1 MTLRLLTNGK
11 LAPEEKKICE
21 ELLVRY
27 QNDPAALQL
36 VRDMARQEPA
46 DRNFAALREFLKAF
60 EPRPSQVTD
69 DDDADDAEESFQKG
83 MLRSPSLIVNDQF
96 PPF

>member
-1 MTLRLLTNGK
+1 MNFRALDR
-11 LAPEEKKICE
+11 
-21 ELLVRY
+21 RY
-27 QNDPAALQL
+27 SAKAA
-36 VRDMARQEPA
+36 
-46 DRNFAALREFLKAF
+46 FAALLEFLKSF
-60 EPRPSQVTD
+60 EPRPSQLTD